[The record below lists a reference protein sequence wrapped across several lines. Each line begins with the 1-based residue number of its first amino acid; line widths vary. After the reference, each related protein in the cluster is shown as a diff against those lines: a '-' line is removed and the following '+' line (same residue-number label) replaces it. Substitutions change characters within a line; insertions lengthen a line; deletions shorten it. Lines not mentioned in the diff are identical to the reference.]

1 MTSEQTLI
9 NTLPPPVRAEEER
22 ADRLRTMKRRATGL
36 LVAMSAAFVVVAVL
50 GDDSGWPGYLRA
62 VTAGSMVGGLADWF
76 AVTAL
81 FRHPLGLP
89 IPHTAVIVE
98 RKEQFGQTLG
108 EFVQQNFLSSAAIS
122 DRIRSSRAVE
132 RTADWLCDPINA
144 RVVAEHGADL
154 AVGLADVLRDEDV
167 QRVLEEE
174 VSRRVDAIPL
184 APLAARALRAVT
196 DSDRHHELLD
206 VILRNLQRSLE
217 DNRAALRERFGQES
231 PWWLPDA
238 VDDRIFDRLFDGVGA
253 LLERVNTEPD
263 HQLRVQFEQRL
274 TELADRLERSP
285 ELQARAEGLKR
296 EVLEHPQLREWS
308 ASLWSDTKATL
319 RTQAADPGSELRR
332 RLADAI
338 VAAGHRLH
346 DDPAF
351 AAKVEDVLEAGA
363 RYIADHFHDEITD
376 LVTGT
381 ISRWD
386 AAETSRRLELL
397 LGPDLQF
404 IRINGTV
411 VGGLAALGIHA
422 AGQQL
427 G

>member
-1 MTSEQTLI
+1 MTLMDTR
-9 NTLPPPVRAEEER
+9 PPPVRAEEER

-122 DRIRSSRAVE
+122 ERIRSSRAVE

-174 VSRRVDAIPL
+174 VARRVEAIPL

-206 VILRNLQRSLE
+206 LILRNLQRSLE

-274 TELADRLERSP
+274 TELADRLECSP
-285 ELQARAEGLKR
+285 ELQARAERLKQ

-308 ASLWSDTKATL
+308 ASLWADTKATL
-319 RTQAADPGSELRR
+319 RAQAADPGSELRR

-351 AAKVEDVLEAGA
+351 AAKVEDVLAAGA

>member
-1 MTSEQTLI
+1 M
-9 NTLPPPVRAEEER
+9 
-22 ADRLRTMKRRATGL
+22 
-36 LVAMSAAFVVVAVL
+36 
-50 GDDSGWPGYLRA
+50 
-62 VTAGSMVGGLADWF
+62 
-76 AVTAL
+76 
-81 FRHPLGLP
+81 
-89 IPHTAVIVE
+89 
-98 RKEQFGQTLG
+98 
-108 EFVQQNFLSSAAIS
+108 
-122 DRIRSSRAVE
+122 
-132 RTADWLCDPINA
+132 
-144 RVVAEHGADL
+144 
-154 AVGLADVLRDEDV
+154 
-167 QRVLEEE
+167 LEEE
-174 VSRRVDAIPL
+174 VARRVEAIPL

-206 VILRNLQRSLE
+206 LILRNLQRSLE

-274 TELADRLERSP
+274 TELADRLECSP
-285 ELQARAEGLKR
+285 ELQARAERLKQ

-319 RTQAADPGSELRR
+319 RAQAADPGSELRR

-386 AAETSRRLELL
+386 AADTSRRLELL

>member
-1 MTSEQTLI
+1 VTLMD
-9 NTLPPPVRAEEER
+9 TRPPPVRAEEER

-122 DRIRSSRAVE
+122 ERIRSSRAVE

-174 VSRRVDAIPL
+174 VARRVEAIPL

-206 VILRNLQRSLE
+206 LILRNLQRSLE

-274 TELADRLERSP
+274 TELADRLECSP
-285 ELQARAEGLKR
+285 ELQARAERLKQ

-319 RTQAADPGSELRR
+319 RAQAADPGSELRR